1 MSRNWTFIHTYLGTI
16 QSLYLCKNMSQ
27 NLQLVIDTD
36 VGLDDAL
43 ALMLCLASEA
53 WNEAKIH
60 GVTCVHGNT
69 CLENVCSNTLK
80 VLHAAGRL
88 DIPVFRGASESLVE
102 SPESRA
108 EFYHGCDGF
117 GDFQYPDAPDPDHHI
132 QKDHAVSFLTKI
144 TSERPNEISLLCLGP
159 LTNIALAIHMDP
171 RFCTNVKEMVIM
183 GGNIAGVGNIT
194 AAAEFNFHCDPEA
207 AHVVLKSMK
216 CPITIF
222 PWETALTRTNIS
234 YRWRNDVL
242 GKIQSPQ
249 MQLLNQAEAKVIAR
263 HYKDG
268 WVQCDPAA
276 AAILMRP
283 SIASS
288 KVTHYVMVE
297 LHGRHTRGA
306 MVLDHINS
314 QGKKH
319 NVTIIESIDLNLY
332 KELLLTAAK
341 TNLSRS
347 KIQKGQGEET

>member
-1 MSRNWTFIHTYLGTI
+1 MSP
-16 QSLYLCKNMSQ
+16 

-53 WNEAKIH
+53 WDEAKIL
-60 GVTCVHGNT
+60 GITCVHGNT
-69 CLENVCSNTLK
+69 SLENVCCNTLK
-80 VLHAAGRL
+80 VLHATGRL
-88 DIPVFRGASESLVE
+88 DIPVFRGAGESLVE
-102 SPESRA
+102 SPEGRA
-108 EFYHGCDGF
+108 ESYHGCDGF
-117 GDFQYPDAPDPDHHI
+117 GDFQYPDAPDPGHHI
-132 QKDHAVSFLTKI
+132 QKEHAVNFLTKI
-144 TSERPNEISLLCLGP
+144 TSERPHEISLLCLGP

-171 RFCTNVKEMVIM
+171 HFCTNVKEVVIM
-183 GGNIAGVGNIT
+183 GGNIAGIGNVT

-234 YRWRNDVL
+234 YTWRSDVL
-242 GKIQSPQ
+242 GKIESPQ
-249 MQLLNQAEAKVIAR
+249 MQLLNQAEAKVIATNF
-263 HYKDG
+263 KEG

-283 SIASS
+283 SIVTA
-288 KVTHYVMVE
+288 KVTHYAMVE

-306 MVLDHINS
+306 MVLDHCNS
-314 QGKKH
+314 LRKKH

-332 KELLLTAAK
+332 KELLLSAAK
-341 TNLSRS
+341 TDLNRS
-347 KIQKGQGEET
+347 KQQQKEEI